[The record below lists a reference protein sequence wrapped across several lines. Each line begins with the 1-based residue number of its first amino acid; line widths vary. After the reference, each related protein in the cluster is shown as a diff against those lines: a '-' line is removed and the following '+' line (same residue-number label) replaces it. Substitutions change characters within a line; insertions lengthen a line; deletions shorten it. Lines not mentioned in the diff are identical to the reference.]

1 MKVVGLAS
9 KVEEI
14 LKITQLYQVFPEF
27 PDEPPHLRAF
37 PRPPAAG
44 IRGTSPLGPKRRRQS
59 AAELTA
65 CHCNPFWKKWAKKE
79 RSS

>member
-14 LKITQLYQVFPEF
+14 LKITQLYQSSPSFPTR
-27 PDEPPHLRAF
+27 PPHLRAF
-37 PRPPAAG
+37 PRPPQRAS
-44 IRGTSPLGPKRRRQS
+44 RGTSPLGPKRRRQS

-65 CHCNPFWKKWAKKE
+65 CHCKSLLEKVG
-79 RSS
+79 

>member
-27 PDEPPHLRAF
+27 PTRPPHLRAF

-44 IRGTSPLGPKRRRQS
+44 IPRHLTSRPKTKKAIRGRVNGLPLQS
-59 AAELTA
+59 LLE
-65 CHCNPFWKKWAKKE
+65 KVG
-79 RSS
+79 